1 VVVSLVLVEGDDVL
15 EEDLMIPLAKV
26 EEFLIGRMDGFGFI
40 VHLVAN
46 STPEYDATMH
56 AFRTEVPNV
65 TDVLAHVHK
74 GNRLGPMSH

>member
-1 VVVSLVLVEGDDVL
+1 VIVSLVLVEGDDVL

-40 VHLVAN
+40 VNFVAN
-46 STPEYDATMH
+46 STPEYVATMH

-65 TDVLAHVHK
+65 TGVLAHVT
-74 GNRLGPMSH
+74 RETD